1 MTAAPA
7 PLPGRARPLTPPLT
21 QADSPR
27 AVLAP
32 APTSDGTAPRG
43 PGAVVAIPALEPGPE
58 LVRLVGDLAAEGIDV
73 IVVDDGS
80 GPRFDVV
87 FDRCELAG
95 ARVLRCAHNRGK
107 GTALREAFAAAQR
120 CFPGSDVVT
129 ADADGQHTLVDIRRL
144 REELGRSGS
153 ADRAP
158 IVLGVRAF
166 DGEVPLR
173 SRFGNALSS
182 LAFRAAAGVSLG
194 DTQTGLRGIPARH
207 LTWARTL
214 PGDRYEYEYTMLVR
228 AARDGIGLHQV
239 PISTVYE
246 DDNASSH
253 FRPVR
258 DSLRVLGPVLA
269 FAASSLAAF
278 TVDTGIFWMLTAIG
292 LPVAPALAIARLV
305 SSAGNFS
312 MNRWVV
318 FRGGLAAPLGR
329 AALRYALLAGAV
341 LGGGILLVDALMA
354 LGLAAVPAK
363 IAADLLLF
371 SLSFVVQKVLVFR
384 RP

>member
-1 MTAAPA
+1 MPMTDMV
-7 PLPGRARPLTPPLT
+7 G
-21 QADSPR
+21 SR

-32 APTSDGTAPRG
+32 EGATAGTAPRTS
-43 PGAVVAIPALEPGPE
+43 GAVVAIPALEPGPD
-58 LVRLVGDLAAEGIDV
+58 LVRLVGELVAEGIDV

-95 ARVLRCAHNRGK
+95 ARVLRLPSNHGK
-107 GTALREAFAAAQR
+107 GMALREAFAVAQH
-120 CFPGSDVVT
+120 CFPGADVVT

-144 REELGRSGS
+144 REALADSGS
-153 ADRAP
+153 TGEAP
-158 IVLGVRAF
+158 LVLGVRAF
-166 DGEVPLR
+166 DGDVPLR
-173 SRFGNALSS
+173 SRVGNALSS

-228 AARDGIGLHQV
+228 AARDGIGLHQL

-269 FAASSLAAF
+269 FAASSLTAF
-278 TVDTGIFWMLTAIG
+278 TVDTGIFWLLTAIG

-305 SSAGNFS
+305 SSAENFS

-318 FRGGLAAPLGR
+318 FRGGMTAPLGR
-329 AALRYALLAGAV
+329 AAVRYALLAGAV
-341 LGGGILLVDALMA
+341 LAGGILLVDALMA

-363 IAADLLLF
+363 ITADLLLF
-371 SLSFVVQKVLVFR
+371 TLSFVVQKVLVFH